1 LKNERWALVYDK
13 DDFDDANLL
22 YELFMVASERFGV
35 LVEEPC
41 WIEIPSRSYA
51 SVFEQFI
58 NDDVNIKI
66 HKAVVV
72 LLPRFTYY
80 A

>member
-1 LKNERWALVYDK
+1 
-13 DDFDDANLL
+13 
-22 YELFMVASERFGV
+22 MVASERFGV
-35 LVEEPC
+35 LVEEPN
-41 WIEIPSRSYA
+41 WIEVPSRSYA
-51 SVFEQFI
+51 STFEQFI
-58 NDDVNIKI
+58 NDDVNVKV